1 MTDYLQIRSKRQHIR
16 LWFECY
22 KICLTQPQY
31 SDNLSKSKSFYD
43 EWGDVTDIE
52 FGDWWKCKKYL
63 FDDLYVKEVD
73 KVSKNPN
80 TINLNIP
87 LNQKISTIMKEVKEI
102 VESRQTE
109 KLVELGIDPTTQ
121 KSTNLNFGKYTFSK
135 KEIKG
140 RFIHQNI
147 EMYKI
152 YLKHNKPPI
161 NRDFL
166 ITMYEDFN
174 RRPKTVILNSL
185 YLLNEELYE
194 LKNVDLDN
202 SIRTIRRGF
211 KEVEKILNNVS
222 RGSFP

>member
-1 MTDYLQIRSKRQHIR
+1 MTKYLQINSKRQHIR

-22 KICLTQPQY
+22 KICLTQSQY
-31 SDNLSKSKSFYD
+31 SENLSKSQSFYE
-43 EWGDVTDIE
+43 EWGDVTEIE
-52 FGDWWKCKKYL
+52 FGVWWKSKKDL
-63 FDDLYVKEVD
+63 FNDLYVKEID

-80 TINLNIP
+80 TININIP

-102 VESRQTE
+102 VESRQAE
-109 KLVELGIDPTTQ
+109 RLVEMGIDPTTQ
-121 KSTNLNFGKYTFSK
+121 KSTNLNYGKYNFSK

-166 ITMYEDFN
+166 ITMYEDFK
-174 RRPKTVILNSL
+174 RRPKTTILNTL
-185 YLLNEELYE
+185 YLLSEELYE

-202 SIRTIRRGF
+202 SIRTIRRSF
-211 KEVEKILNNVS
+211 KEVEATLSNVS
-222 RGSFP
+222 KGRFP